1 MLLNINEIKIG
12 SNRRKSA
19 PENVKA
25 LSESISEVGMMN
37 PITVDANNNLVAGL
51 HRLEAAKLLAWTEIE
66 CNVCELDELHAELA
80 EIDENVVRTG
90 LSDLELSELLARRK
104 RIYETLHPETRHGGD
119 RKSETIKSSI
129 CRDDPVKSFAED
141 TAEKMG
147 VSPRTVE
154 RHVQIAENLTP
165 EAKDVLRNA
174 DRKIT
179 KQKIMILSRMKP
191 EEQKEEAEKLVN
203 GTIHPSKEY
212 DASSFASE
220 VAVLKSADKDFSCTP
235 ESFVMEVSCCLKKI
249 VEELR
254 WVEIPYYQSVFSSL
268 SQEQLSTIQNEVNT
282 VHAALDNLIQEIKST
297 QVEIPGEADLEKA
310 SDIASTDVAKETS

>member
-1 MLLNINEIKIG
+1 MLININEIKIG
-12 SNRRKSA
+12 SNRRKA
-19 PENVKA
+19 LPEDVKV
-25 LSESISEVGMMN
+25 LSRSIAEIGMMN
-37 PITVDANNNLVAGL
+37 PITVDANHNLVAGL
-51 HRLEAAKLLAWTEIE
+51 HRLEAAKLLGWTEID
-66 CNVCELDELHAELA
+66 CNVRELDELHAELA

-179 KQKIMILSRMKP
+179 KQKMMILSRMKP
-191 EEQKEEAEKLVN
+191 EEQREEAEKLVN
-203 GTIHPSKEY
+203 GTIQPSKEY

-235 ESFVMEVSCCLKKI
+235 ESFAMEVSCCLKKI

-268 SQEQLSTIQNEVNT
+268 SQEQLSAIQNEVNT

-297 QVEIPGEADLEKA
+297 QVEIPGEADLERA
-310 SDIASTDVAKETS
+310 DIASTDVAKEAS